1 MSGEL
6 TNHGG
11 AILANDMHLRLA
23 VPNHWYRATLEWPNE
38 DDPSTMH
45 RVTGVTLPGGPAVI
59 VGSNGSVAWGF
70 TNTEGDWS
78 DLVILEIDPADP
90 NRYLT
95 PDGYRNFEH
104 GEAVIRVRW
113 SDDSSVETRTTIW
126 GPVVDEDYRGRP
138 RALHWTGLEGGV
150 NMGLLRMERARGLDE
165 ALQFANRSGAP
176 PQNVVI
182 ADSTGRIGWTVLGQ
196 IPRRFGFEGR
206 VPRSWADG
214 TRGWDG
220 WLTPAE
226 YPRVVDP
233 DDGRIWTANN
243 RVGDGEML
251 TVIGDGGQAL
261 GVRAQLIRDR
271 LYARD
276 TFSELDLLQIQLD
289 DRAVLLE
296 RWRRLLLD
304 FLTLEVIA
312 GDPRRVEFR
321 RLIEDSWTGR
331 ASIDSV
337 GYRLVR
343 SFRLFVVET
352 VIEAI
357 TVPCR
362 RADPRFIGRLPQ
374 AEGPVW
380 KIVTERPLHLLDPKF
395 DTWDEQLLAVLDYTI
410 DRHTLNGTRLDDR
423 TWGARNTVRVQHALS
438 LAVPVLGRWLD
449 MPPQPLPG
457 DSHMPR
463 VQGVSVGASQRM
475 VVSPGREQ
483 EGIFHMPGGQSGHPL
498 SPHYGD
504 GHQAWALGEPTPF
517 LPGPTAHTLTLLP
530 D

>member
-1 MSGEL
+1 
-6 TNHGG
+6 
-11 AILANDMHLRLA
+11 
-23 VPNHWYRATLEWPNE
+23 
-38 DDPSTMH
+38 
-45 RVTGVTLPGGPAVI
+45 
-59 VGSNGSVAWGF
+59 
-70 TNTEGDWS
+70 
-78 DLVILEIDPADP
+78 
-90 NRYLT
+90 
-95 PDGYRNFEH
+95 
-104 GEAVIRVRW
+104 
-113 SDDSSVETRTTIW
+113 
-126 GPVVDEDYRGRP
+126 
-138 RALHWTGLEGGV
+138 
-150 NMGLLRMERARGLDE
+150 
-165 ALQFANRSGAP
+165 
-176 PQNVVI
+176 
-182 ADSTGRIGWTVLGQ
+182 
-196 IPRRFGFEGR
+196 
-206 VPRSWADG
+206 
-214 TRGWDG
+214 
-220 WLTPAE
+220 
-226 YPRVVDP
+226 VVDP

-304 FLTLEVIA
+304 FLTLEVVA

-410 DRHTLNGTRLDDR
+410 DRHTLNGTRLDDH